1 MSWFVMIMCLFYSDS
16 GPDFHWRVD
25 SSCSSSRGGGRQ
37 RIGTWIWDDEK
48 AALDTVHWVG
58 TQGVIAVRWKVVLAR
73 SAERVLFD
81 LSGADLGYM
90 QKIGV
95 PKFILSPHL
104 HHGN

>member
-1 MSWFVMIMCLFYSDS
+1 M
-16 GPDFHWRVD
+16 
-25 SSCSSSRGGGRQ
+25 
-37 RIGTWIWDDEK
+37 
-48 AALDTVHWVG
+48 
-58 TQGVIAVRWKVVLAR
+58 IAVRWKVVLAR